1 MSPGNLVKY
10 TDSSGQHL
18 GVILGQDFWHD
29 QGGAYEM
36 WEILSGVGRVV
47 WLPGDAL
54 EVISE

>member
-1 MSPGNLVKY
+1 VKY